1 MNGLGIARPE
11 LLLLLLCAPLLGAL
25 LVRSV
30 RAREAALRVFAGG
43 STLSMRSRSR
53 LWIKGGLLVLAFVSI
68 VIALAGPYVDLRT
81 RGARR
86 IGVDLVLAIDVSQSM
101 ATRDVQPDRLRTA
114 RHVAQELGDQMI
126 GSRLSLVL
134 FAGQGTIRYPATTD
148 PRIVGEVLDNSGKG
162 VRVTQGTS
170 LAAAIGSAIGAF
182 PTDSGAQRGRAIVIV
197 SDGEVTLGDAPDV
210 ATLQDAGIRVYAI
223 GVGTPEG
230 GPIPTYDT
238 ATGNFIGYLKAPDGT
253 PVTSKLDEASLQALA
268 SGSGGQYWRYIG
280 DDHVMSELAAQLR
293 TLDAVQAVEN
303 AGAVPD
309 ERSSWFLALAVT
321 LLIVERLL
329 PDRRRIPSERQA
341 KPAARAGG
349 RRRILGLAIGSSLF
363 WAAACGSDAARAIED
378 ANARFAAGQYQQALS
393 DYRDLQAASPDS
405 PQLAVD
411 IGNTLHMLGDL
422 TRALPEYA
430 HAIDVAPP
438 EVRAI
443 AQYDRGNTLFRTGR
457 LEDARDAY
465 REALRLDPNDH
476 DAKFN
481 LEVVERLIAGRTT
494 TQGDSGPSGASGRP
508 NPSAQP
514 GGSGKPGASGAPG
527 GSPQPGQPGEPS
539 SDQAPPTNDRT
550 PGDVPP
556 EDLRN
561 ALRDFRVGL
570 TVDDALRV
578 LDALDAQERGI
589 VQLLE
594 GQQPPRQE
602 PQY

>member
-1 MNGLGIARPE
+1 MSTLGIARPE
-11 LLLLLLCAPLLGAL
+11 FLLLLLCAPLLGAL
-25 LVRSV
+25 LVRAV

-43 STLSMRSRSR
+43 SALSLRSRSR
-53 LWIKGGLLVLAFVSI
+53 LWIKGGLLVVAFVAL
-68 VIALAGPYVDLRT
+68 VVALAGPYVDLRT

-86 IGVDLVLAIDVSQSM
+86 VGVDLVLAIDVSQSM

-114 RHVAQELGDQMI
+114 RHVAQQLGDEMI

-170 LAAAIGSAIGAF
+170 LAAAVASAVAAF
-182 PTDSGAQRGRAIVIV
+182 APDSGERGRAIVVV

-210 ATLQDAGIRVYAI
+210 ATLQDAAIRVYAI

-238 ATGNFIGYLKAPDGT
+238 TTGTFTGYLKATDGT
-253 PVTSKLDEASLQALA
+253 PVTSKLDETSLQALA
-268 SGSGGQYWRYIG
+268 SGSGGRYWRYAG
-280 DDHVMSELAAQLR
+280 DDAVIGQLASQLR
-293 TLDAVQAVEN
+293 TLDSVATVEN
-303 AGAVPD
+303 AGSVPD
-309 ERSSWFLALAVT
+309 ERSSWFLALAVVA
-321 LLIVERLL
+321 LIVERLL
-329 PDRRRIPSERQA
+329 PDRRRVPSPREP
-341 KPAARAGG
+341 KPAARPAR
-349 RRRILGLAIGSSLF
+349 RRRILGLAIGSSLL
-363 WAAACGSDAARAIED
+363 WAAACGSDASRGIED
-378 ANARFAAGQYQQALS
+378 ANARFASGQYQEALS
-393 DYRDLQAASPDS
+393 DYRDLQATSPES
-405 PQLAVD
+405 PQLAVN
-411 IGNTLHMLGDL
+411 IGNALHMLGDF

-438 EVRAI
+438 DVRAI
-443 AQYDRGNTLFRTGR
+443 AQYDRGNTLFRSGR

-481 LEVVERLIAGRTT
+481 LEVVERLIASRTT
-494 TQGDSGPSGASGRP
+494 TPDPSGASGASGAP
-508 NPSAQP
+508 NPSGQP
-514 GGSGKPGASGAPG
+514 GGSGKPGASGQPG
-527 GSPQPGQPGEPS
+527 GSPQPGPGEPS
-539 SDQAPPTNDRT
+539 SDQSPPTNDRT

-556 EDLRN
+556 DDLRN

-570 TVDDALRV
+570 TLDDALRV
-578 LDALDAQERGI
+578 LDALNSQDRGV
-589 VQLLE
+589 VQLIE
-594 GQQPPRQE
+594 GQQLPKQQ

>member
-1 MNGLGIARPE
+1 MNEVGIARPE
-11 LLLLLLCAPLLGAL
+11 FLLLLLCAPLLAAL

-30 RAREAALRVFAGG
+30 RAREAAVRVFAG
-43 STLSMRSRSR
+43 SSALSLRSRSR
-53 LWIKGGLLVLAFVSI
+53 LWMKGALLVLAFVAV

-81 RGARR
+81 RSARR
-86 IGVDLVLAIDVSQSM
+86 VGVDLVLAIDVSQSM

-114 RHVAQELGDQMI
+114 RHVAQELGDEMI

-170 LAAAIGSAIGAF
+170 LAAAIASAIGAF
-182 PTDSGAQRGRAIVIV
+182 PTDSGAQRGRAIVLV
-197 SDGEVTLGDAPDV
+197 SDGEVTLGEAPDV
-210 ATLQDAGIRVYAI
+210 ATLQDAGIRVYTI

-238 ATGNFIGYLKAPDGT
+238 STGNFIAYLKAPDGA

-268 SGSGGQYWRYIG
+268 SGSGGRYWRYTGDEAVIG
-280 DDHVMSELAAQLR
+280 QLASQLR
-293 TLDAVQAVEN
+293 TLDNVQTVEN
-303 AGAVPD
+303 AGSVPD
-309 ERSSWFLALAVT
+309 ERSSWSLALAVVA
-321 LLIVERLL
+321 LIVERLL
-329 PDRRRIPSERQA
+329 PDRRRMASA
-341 KPAARAGG
+341 PAPKRATP
-349 RRRILGLAIGSSLF
+349 RRRRRLLGLAIGSSLF
-363 WAAACGSDAARAIED
+363 WAVACGSDAARAIED
-378 ANARFAAGQYQQALS
+378 ANARFASGHYQDALS
-393 DYRDLQAASPDS
+393 DYRDLQATSPDS
-405 PQLAVD
+405 PQLSVN
-411 IGNTLHMLGDL
+411 IGNTLHMLGDF

-438 EVRAI
+438 DVRAI
-443 AQYDRGNTLFRTGR
+443 AQYDRGNTLFRSGR

-481 LEVVERLIAGRTT
+481 LEVVQRLIAGRATKQDPT
-494 TQGDSGPSGASGRP
+494 GASGASGAP
-508 NPSAQP
+508 NASAQP

-539 SDQAPPTNDRT
+539 SDKSPPTNDRT

-556 EDLRN
+556 DDLRN
-561 ALRDFRVGL
+561 ALRDFRTGL
-570 TVDDALRV
+570 TLDDALRV

-594 GQQPPRQE
+594 GQQLPRQQ